1 MSELDVNTEPIN
13 NEPINN
19 NDLAGPWNCGE
30 DALVWDKDKKQCVY
44 NNEIMTMENPVET
57 AFDTVGDIL
66 EQTGFEDMVTT
77 LIESTNSTKIPDRLK
92 QQWEET
98 IVISKNAPTN
108 EIIAGMRY
116 YKSIDRNY
124 GEEELRNRIEKEAE
138 KERKEKENQ
147 YDKMKIIIQH
157 LIIYYETNYKSFRS
171 VNELYNVKKRKNEE
185 MKLKIED
192 LKKDSRTNNR
202 KVTYEEMA
210 IKNLFTLKIL
220 LYLIIFIIVGLYIY
234 YVSLSDYKNYKSWI
248 VPFLIIII
256 VTFKTIISK
265 LLYVSVDN
273 IYYTLTTTRVKN
285 VYI

>member
-1 MSELDVNTEPIN
+1 MSDLDVNNSDP
-13 NEPINN
+13 N
-19 NDLAGPWNCGE
+19 NDSFNYDKPGEWNCGE
-30 DALVWDKDKKQCVY
+30 DELVWDEDKKQCVY
-44 NNEIMTMENPVET
+44 NNDFTTLIGT
-57 AFDTVGDIL
+57 AFDTVARA
-66 EQTGFEDMVTT
+66 TGNSGLDNVSAA
-77 LIESTNSTKIPDRLK
+77 LADLTNDQRDNELK

-98 IVISKNAPTN
+98 IVISTNAPTN

-116 YKSIDRNY
+116 YKSIDGNY

-147 YDKMKIIIQH
+147 YDKMKKIIQK

>member
-1 MSELDVNTEPIN
+1 MN
-13 NEPINN
+13 NSDPNN
-19 NDLAGPWNCGE
+19 NDSFNCDKPGEWNCGE
-30 DALVWDKDKKQCVY
+30 DELVWDEDKKQCVY
-44 NNEIMTMENPVET
+44 NNEIMTVENPIET
-57 AFDTVGDIL
+57 AFDVL
-66 EQTGFEDMVTT
+66 KQTGFEDMLDALV
-77 LIESTNSTKIPDRLK
+77 ESTNDTKIPDMLK

-108 EIIAGMRY
+108 EIVAGMRY
-116 YKSIDRNY
+116 YKSIDGNY
-124 GEEELRNRIEKEAE
+124 GEEELRNGIEIKAQ
-138 KERKEKENQ
+138 KKRKEKENQ
-147 YDKMKIIIQH
+147 YDEMKAIIEN
-157 LIIYYETNYKSFRS
+157 LIIYYETNYKSFQS

-185 MKLKIED
+185 MKLKIDD

-273 IYYTLTTTRVKN
+273 IYYTLSTTRVKN

>member
-1 MSELDVNTEPIN
+1 MSDLDVNNSDPNN
-13 NEPINN
+13 NEPINY
-19 NDLAGPWNCGE
+19 DVAGPWNCGE

-57 AFDTVGDIL
+57 AFDVL
-66 EQTGFEDMVTT
+66 EQTGFGNVVNA
-77 LIESTNSTKIPDRLK
+77 LVESTNDTKIPDMLK
-92 QQWEET
+92 RQWEET

-116 YKSIDRNY
+116 YKSIDGNY
-124 GEEELRNRIEKEAE
+124 GEEELRNRIEKKAQ
-138 KERKEKENQ
+138 KKRKEKENQ
-147 YDKMKIIIQH
+147 YDEMKAIIEN
-157 LIIYYETNYKSFRS
+157 LIIYYETNYKSFQS

-185 MKLKIED
+185 MKLKIDD

-273 IYYTLTTTRVKN
+273 IYYTLSTTRVKN

>member
-1 MSELDVNTEPIN
+1 MSDLDVNNSEPIN
-13 NEPINN
+13 NDSINY
-19 NDLAGPWNCGE
+19 DVPGPWNCGE
-30 DALVWDKDKKQCVY
+30 DELVWDEDKKQCVY

-57 AFDTVGDIL
+57 AFDAVGDVL
-66 EQTGFEDMVTT
+66 EQTGFGNMVNA
-77 LIESTNSTKIPDRLK
+77 LVESTNDTKIPDMLK

-116 YKSIDRNY
+116 YKSIDGNY
-124 GEEELRNRIEKEAE
+124 GEEELRNRIEKKAQ
-138 KERKEKENQ
+138 KKRKEKENQ
-147 YDKMKIIIQH
+147 YDEMKAIIEK

-171 VNELYNVKKRKNEE
+171 VNQLYNVKKRKNEE

>member
-116 YKSIDRNY
+116 YKSIDGNY
-124 GEEELRNRIEKEAE
+124 GEEELRSRIEKKAI
-138 KERKEKENQ
+138 KNKKEKENQ
-147 YDKMKIIIQH
+147 YGKMKRIIQN

>member
-1 MSELDVNTEPIN
+1 MSGLDVNTEPIN
-13 NEPINN
+13 NDSINY
-19 NDLAGPWNCGE
+19 DVPGVWNCGE
-30 DALVWDKDKKQCVY
+30 DELVWDEDKKQCVY

-57 AFDTVGDIL
+57 AFDVL
-66 EQTGFEDMVTT
+66 EQTGFGNMVNA
-77 LIESTNSTKIPDRLK
+77 LVESTNDTKIPDMLK

>member
-1 MSELDVNTEPIN
+1 MSDLDVNNSDPNN
-13 NEPINN
+13 NEPINY
-19 NDLAGPWNCGE
+19 DVAGAWNCGE
-30 DALVWDKDKKQCVY
+30 DELVWDKDKKQCVY
-44 NNEIMTMENPVET
+44 NNEIMTMKNPVKT
-57 AFDTVGDIL
+57 AFDAVGDVL
-66 EQTGFEDMVTT
+66 KQTGLGDMVNA
-77 LIESTNSTKIPDRLK
+77 LVESTNDTKIPDMLK

-116 YKSIDRNY
+116 YKSIDGNY
-124 GEEELRNRIEKEAE
+124 GEEELRNRIEKKAQ
-138 KERKEKENQ
+138 KKRKEKENQ
-147 YDKMKIIIQH
+147 YDKMKAIIEN
-157 LIIYYETNYKSFRS
+157 LIIYYETNYKSFQS

-185 MKLKIED
+185 MKLKIDD

>member
-1 MSELDVNTEPIN
+1 MSGLDVNTEPIN
-13 NEPINN
+13 NDSINY
-19 NDLAGPWNCGE
+19 DVPGVWNCGE
-30 DALVWDKDKKQCVY
+30 DELVWDEDKKQCVY
-44 NNEIMTMENPVET
+44 KNDFTTLIGT
-57 AFDTVGDIL
+57 AFDTVTRV
-66 EQTGFEDMVTT
+66 TGNSAWDNMPAALAV
-77 LIESTNSTKIPDRLK
+77 STNDKRDHELK

-98 IVISKNAPTN
+98 IVISENAPTN

-116 YKSIDRNY
+116 YKSIDGNY

-147 YDKMKIIIQH
+147 YDKMKTIIQK